1 MENWDDENFSDG
13 FDDDALA
20 KRVNVGLWRKLFAY
34 ARRYPRDL
42 FWLGVCAFVTACA
55 EVAYPL
61 LTRGVVDEVALNGS
75 DASLL
80 YWGLAYLIVTTAIA
94 ISITGFVQI
103 LSLIHI

>member
-1 MENWDDENFSDG
+1 MENWDDENFDDG
-13 FDDDALA
+13 FDDDQLA
-20 KRVNVGLWRKLFAY
+20 KRVDVGLWQKLFAY
-34 ARRYPRDL
+34 ARRYPREL

-61 LTRGVVDEVALNGS
+61 LTRGVVDEVALKGQ

-80 YWGLAYLIVTTAIA
+80 Y
-94 ISITGFVQI
+94 